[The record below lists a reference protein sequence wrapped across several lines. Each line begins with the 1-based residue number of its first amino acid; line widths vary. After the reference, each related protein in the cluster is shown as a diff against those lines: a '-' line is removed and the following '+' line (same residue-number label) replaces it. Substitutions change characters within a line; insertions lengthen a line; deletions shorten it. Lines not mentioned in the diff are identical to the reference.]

1 MTCVVGIRTETGV
14 LLGADSLAAT
24 GSAALVRDD
33 PKVFR
38 MGERLAAG
46 FAGSYRVGQV
56 LQHHVTVADPLVGD
70 SIREWVVTVFVPAL
84 RQRLK
89 DTGAMR
95 RFKDEQERGADLL
108 LAAYGRLLRVNEDF
122 QVVEPAYPFAACGS
136 GEAWAL
142 GALYA
147 TDGAEVEGGA
157 RGRLEIALEA
167 AQEFSTDV
175 RGPFSFVE
183 VSA

>member
-1 MTCVVGIRTETGV
+1 MTCIVGIRTGTGV
-14 LLGADSLAAT
+14 LLGSDSLGCT
-24 GSAALVRDD
+24 GNAALVRTD
-33 PKVFR
+33 PKVFLLGAR
-38 MGERLAAG
+38 VAVG

-56 LQHHVTVADPLVGD
+56 LQHHVKVADPFVGD
-70 SIREWVVTVFVPAL
+70 SIRGWAITKFVPAL

-122 QVVEPAYPFAACGS
+122 QVVESDHGFAACGS

-147 TDGAEVEGGA
+147 TDGADVEGGA

-167 AQEFSTDV
+167 AEEFSTEV
-175 RGPFSFVE
+175 RGPFVFVE
-183 VSA
+183 VPA